1 MGLLLA
7 GEQEEDGTAARQEE
21 RWLVGEAQL
30 RDFLGAM
37 AAGLAPCLLPWR
49 VGRKKRA
56 EDAMDTGARRPWEEG
71 RSRAPCALPQGR
83 RTPCPGVRE
92 VVWRLGK
99 WQRRKK
105 VVAARKI

>member
-56 EDAMDTGARRPWEEG
+56 EDAMDRSSMAMGGGEEPSSLQAATGKKSSLPW
-71 RSRAPCALPQGR
+71 RA
-83 RTPCPGVRE
+83 
-92 VVWRLGK
+92 
-99 WQRRKK
+99 
-105 VVAARKI
+105 